1 MDLDMAVAMISPSE
15 GGMIERIVYLD
26 RGAIP
31 AVVRRPAF
39 EHEWVE
45 YPASRPEQLK
55 VRLGGATIAITH
67 RLFLKGEDLPP
78 TRRLI
83 AVGAP
88 GCERIDLAACRA
100 RGVHVCNVRDW
111 SVSVPEHV
119 FALALA
125 LRRKLLAYH
134 SVVRS
139 GAWSS

>member
-1 MDLDMAVAMISPSE
+1 MM
-15 GGMIERIVYLD
+15 ERIIYLD
-26 RGAIP
+26 RGAIR

-55 VRLGGATIAITH
+55 ARLEGATIAITH
-67 RLFLKGEDLPP
+67 RLFLRGEHLPP
-78 TRRLI
+78 TLRLV
-83 AVGAP
+83 AVGAT

-100 RGVHVCNVRDW
+100 RGVRVCNVRDL

-134 SVVRS
+134 AVVRA
-139 GAWSS
+139 GAW